1 MNRIVEYPAIF
12 TPWDEGE
19 EGYTVEF
26 PDLSGCVT
34 EGNSEEDAI
43 RMAKDA
49 AGGWL
54 LLELED
60 GNNLPK
66 ASNKNEILSKIFSD
80 PEYEDSFVNM
90 ITIDLDKI

>member
-1 MNRIVEYPAIF
+1 MSRIVEYPAIF
-12 TPWDEGE
+12 IPFIERE

-26 PDLSGCVT
+26 PDLPGCVT

-54 LLELED
+54 LIELED
-60 GNNLPK
+60 GNKLPK
-66 ASNKNEILSKIFSD
+66 PSDKDKIMTKLKIN
-80 PEYEDSFVNM
+80 PEYKDSFINM